1 MIPQWPQWRPQPDR
15 GRSSQWQTARDTL
28 LQLLSAAAV
37 FVGLLG
43 LAFLLDLSPDGL
55 AGMPWVVVWLV
66 GLWGAIVA
74 INASAF
80 RGLRLVFRLVW
91 AIAVSFAVVY
101 YWL

>member
-1 MIPQWPQWRPQPDR
+1 
-15 GRSSQWQTARDTL
+15 
-28 LQLLSAAAV
+28 
-37 FVGLLG
+37 
-43 LAFLLDLSPDGL
+43 
-55 AGMPWVVVWLV
+55 MPWVVVWLV